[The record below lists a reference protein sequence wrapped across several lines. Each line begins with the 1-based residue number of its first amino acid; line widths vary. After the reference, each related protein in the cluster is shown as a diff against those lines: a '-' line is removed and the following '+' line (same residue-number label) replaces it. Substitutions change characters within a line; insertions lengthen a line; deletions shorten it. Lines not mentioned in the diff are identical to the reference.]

1 MKSLPVVYLLLAGL
15 LLLTVRCSYRQEPQL
30 FELLSES
37 ESGITF
43 ANTITTNDTM
53 NAMEFEYIYNGGGV
67 AVGDINNDSLPDLY
81 FTGNMVPSRLYLNK
95 GNLQFEDI
103 TKQAGVGTDGW
114 ATGVAMADV
123 NADGW
128 LDVYVSIA
136 GKPKKRPN
144 MLFINQRNGTFR
156 EMAKSYGLADSA
168 YSTQAAF
175 LDYDKDGDLDCYLL
189 HNALESFNRNANRP
203 REVNGRGQSNDRLMR
218 NNGNG
223 TFTDVSRQAGII
235 IEGYGLGVAV
245 SDINQD
251 GWPDIYVA
259 NDFLSNDLL
268 WINNGDGT
276 FSNQIRS
283 YLKHQSHNGMGTDV
297 ADFNNDGLSDIAVVD
312 MLPADNARQKSMF
325 SNINYD
331 RFMLSLETGYEPQ
344 YVRNSLQLN
353 NGNGSFSEI
362 GQLAGVAGTDW
373 SWTPLFADFDNDGLK
388 DLLITNGYG
397 KDVTDMDFIIYS
409 RERSMFGNDDTKRKN
424 AIAEMENLPDVNR
437 PDFVYKNNG
446 NLTFTDKS
454 EAWGIT
460 QQGISN
466 GAAYADLDND
476 GDLDLVVNNTNQ
488 RAFLYRNDS
497 DKHLKHG
504 FLRVR
509 LAGPAPNT
517 QGLGAKVE
525 VTTAGSTQYQEQY
538 PIRGYK
544 STVDGTL
551 HFGLGGKAAAST
563 VTVTWPDGK
572 KQTLRNVAANRTL
585 VLDYRNAA
593 AGTPQMGPAAPVLF
607 TAADSTAVPTY
618 RHRETDFADFKS
630 MPMMPHKFSQNGPG
644 LAVGDVNGD
653 GLEDFYAGAAAG
665 QPGSLFLARPD
676 GTFSSRPLTAAPKP
690 EEDMGSLLFD
700 ADSDGDLDL
709 YVVSGSSEFGDDSPH
724 YQDRLYRNDGKGNF
738 AHDPAALPAETA
750 SGSVVTAADYDRDGD
765 LDLFVGGRI
774 APAQYPK
781 PARSLL
787 LRNDRGRFTDA
798 TAKICPELATAGLVT
813 TALWTDFDGDG
824 HVDLLVAGEWM
835 PLSFFRNTGKAF
847 ENVTG
852 TTGLSHT
859 TGWWNS
865 LAGADFDHD
874 GDVDYVAGN
883 LGLNNKYNASPGQPL
898 CVYAK
903 DYDGNGRLDPIMCHY
918 IGGEQRPSHPR
929 DALIG
934 QIVGMRGRFKT
945 YADYGKA
952 TYETMFTEEER
963 KDAFVVRSERFSN
976 SYLENLGGG
985 KFVIHDLPMPV
996 QVAPLYGLLVD
1007 DYDGDGHLDVL
1018 LAGNSYASETLTGWY
1033 DAGVG
1038 QYLRGDGKGHF
1049 APVPVTRSGFFADK
1063 DAKGMAQLVTRDGN
1077 RVVLVANNNDTL
1089 QAYTTRLATPMVSI
1103 EPTTLEHKARITHAN
1118 GQTEWREL
1126 YYGSGYLSGS
1136 SRRLVL
1142 PAGAAVTLFD
1152 YAGRSRSA
1160 KNPGAVAVRQTKE

>member
-1 MKSLPVVYLLLAGL
+1 MPVVYLLLAGV
-15 LLLTVRCSYRQEPQL
+15 LLLTARCGRQEPQL
-30 FELLSES
+30 FELLDAS

-53 NAMEFEYIYNGGGV
+53 NAMQFEYIYNGGGV
-67 AVGDINNDSLPDLY
+67 AVGDVNNDSLPDLY

-95 GNLQFEDI
+95 GNLRFEDI
-103 TKQAGVGTDGW
+103 TEKAGVRTDGW

-123 NADGW
+123 NGDGW

-144 MLFINQRNGTFR
+144 QLFINQRDGTFR
-156 EMAKSYGLADSA
+156 DLAASYGLADSA

-203 REVNGRGQSNDRLMR
+203 REMNGGGKSNDRLMR

-223 TFTDVSRQAGII
+223 TFSDVSREAGIT
-235 IEGYGLGVAV
+235 IEGYGLGVTV
-245 SDINQD
+245 SDINRD

-268 WINNGDGT
+268 WINQGNGT
-276 FSNQIRS
+276 FSNQIRR

-344 YVRNSLQLN
+344 YVRNTLQLN
-353 NGNGSFSEI
+353 NGNGTFSEI
-362 GQLAGVAGTDW
+362 GYMAGVAGTDW

-397 KDVTDMDFIIYS
+397 KDVTDMDFIVYS
-409 RERSMFGNDDTKRKN
+409 RERSMFGNDETKRKN
-424 AIAEMENLPDVNR
+424 AIAEMEKLPDVNR

-460 QQGISN
+460 QPGISN

-488 RAFLYRNDS
+488 RAFLYRNDA
-497 DKHLKHG
+497 DKHLKHH
-504 FLRVR
+504 FLRVK
-509 LAGPAPNT
+509 LVGPAPNT

-525 VTTAGSTQYQEQY
+525 VTTPGATQYQEQY

-551 HFGLGGKAAAST
+551 HFGLGGQTAPAT
-563 VTVTWPDGK
+563 VAVTWPDGK
-572 KQTLRNVAANRTL
+572 KQVLRNVAPNRVL
-585 VLDYRNAA
+585 VLDHRNAVAETPPALA
-593 AGTPQMGPAAPVLF
+593 ASLLF
-607 TAADSTAVPTY
+607 AAADTTAVPPFK
-618 RHRETDFADFKS
+618 HRETDFADFKN
-630 MPMMPHKFSQNGPG
+630 MHLMPHKFSQNGPG

-653 GLEDFYAGAAAG
+653 GLEDFYAGGAAG
-665 QPGSLFLARPD
+665 QPGALFLARPD
-676 GTFSSRPLTAAPKP
+676 GTFGRQSLTAAPKP

-700 ADSDGDLDL
+700 ADNDGDPDL

-724 YQDRLYRNDGKGNF
+724 YQDRLYRNDGKGHF
-738 AHDPAALPAETA
+738 TRDPAALPAETA

-798 TAKICPELATAGLVT
+798 TAQVCPQLAAAGLVT

-824 HVDLLVAGEWM
+824 RVDLLVAGEWM
-835 PLSFFRNTGKAF
+835 PLSFFRNAGNTF
-847 ENVTG
+847 ENVTEA
-852 TTGLSHT
+852 TGLTHT

-883 LGLNNKYNASPGQPL
+883 LGLNNKYHASPERPV

-903 DYDGNGRLDPIMCHY
+903 DYDNNGRLDPVLCHY

-934 QIVGMRGRFKT
+934 QIIGMRGRFKT

-952 TYETMFTEEER
+952 TYETMFTETER
-963 KDAFVVRSERFSN
+963 EGAFVVRSERFAN
-976 SYLENLGGG
+976 SYVENLGGG
-985 KFVIHDLPMPV
+985 KFAIRDLPMPA
-996 QVAPLYGLLVD
+996 QVAPAYGLLTD
-1007 DYDGDGHLDVL
+1007 DYDGDGHADLL

-1038 QYLRGDGKGHF
+1038 QLLRG
-1049 APVPVTRSGFFADK
+1049 
-1063 DAKGMAQLVTRDGN
+1063 
-1077 RVVLVANNNDTL
+1077 
-1089 QAYTTRLATPMVSI
+1089 
-1103 EPTTLEHKARITHAN
+1103 
-1118 GQTEWREL
+1118 
-1126 YYGSGYLSGS
+1126 
-1136 SRRLVL
+1136 
-1142 PAGAAVTLFD
+1142 
-1152 YAGRSRSA
+1152 
-1160 KNPGAVAVRQTKE
+1160 